1 MPRGFLLR
9 PRSAPIES
17 MSRNAV
23 FGCILLLLAPAG
35 CTVGP
40 NFAAPA
46 PPNILSHAAD
56 QNISSQWWELFG
68 SADLTAMIEE
78 ALDNA
83 PSLAA
88 QQAALRAAQAQRN
101 AVAGTLFPQFSGSA
115 DAARSSSA
123 YGPVA
128 VISNA
133 RTAQVNLA
141 YTLDIWGGE
150 RRSVEEADA
159 GVDQATYMLAA
170 SRLDLAANV
179 AQTMI
184 LIASLH
190 DQIEAT
196 GQILDEERQAR
207 ELISEQV
214 SVGAKTQADLL
225 QQDALIAQTE
235 VTLPPLAQQLDH
247 AWHQL
252 AALTGKEA
260 APQPQPVYAL
270 ADFSLPHNVPAQL
283 PAQLIQQRPDIQEE
297 QAVLH
302 QRSAAVGVAT
312 ANLLPALTLQGAAG
326 TETETFAGLAAN
338 GLSIWNIGLGLTQPL
353 FEGGTLFALHAKARA
368 ELQQEAATYQQTV
381 LNALADVD
389 DNLSAVEHDRDLVIA
404 ADNYEQA
411 AASSL
416 AFTRAQ
422 YQIGATDLAT
432 LLLQQQG
439 YQQARLDQI
448 QAVGRQYQDIVALYQ
463 SLGGGWWTGQG
474 AQR

>member
-1 MPRGFLLR
+1 MDRKAF
-9 PRSAPIES
+9 
-17 MSRNAV
+17 
-23 FGCILLLLAPAG
+23 FGCLLLLLAPAG
-35 CTVGP
+35 CAVGP
-40 NFAAPA
+40 NFKPPA
-46 PPNILSHAAD
+46 PPAVLAHTAD
-56 QNISSQWWELFG
+56 ETISSQWWALFG
-68 SADLTAMIEE
+68 SASMNVMIEE

-101 AVAGTLFPQFSGSA
+101 AVAGTLFPQISASG
-115 DAARSSSA
+115 DVDRSSSA

-133 RTAQVNLA
+133 RTAQLNLA

-150 RRSVEEADA
+150 RRSVEEAAA
-159 GVDQATYMLAA
+159 GVDQANYVLAE
-170 SRLDLAANV
+170 SRLELAANV
-179 AQTMI
+179 AETMI

-190 DQIEAT
+190 DQIVAT

-207 ELISEQV
+207 ALISEQV
-214 SVGAKTQADLL
+214 AVGAKTQADLL

-235 VTLPPLAQQLDH
+235 VTLPSLTQQLDH
-247 AWHQL
+247 AWHLL

-260 APQPQPVYAL
+260 APTPLPVLAL
-270 ADFSLPHNVPAQL
+270 ADFSLPHDVPDQL
-283 PAQLIQQRPDIQEE
+283 PAQLIQQRPDIQEQ
-297 QAVLH
+297 QAILH
-302 QRSAAVGVAT
+302 ERSAALGVAT
-312 ANLLPALTLQGAAG
+312 ANLLPNLTLQGGVG

-368 ELQQEAATYQQTV
+368 ELQEQAATYQQSV

-389 DNLSAVEHDRDLVIA
+389 DNLSAVDNDRDQVIA
-404 ADNYEQA
+404 ADNYEKA
-411 AASSL
+411 ASSSL

-422 YQIGATDLAT
+422 YEIGATDLAT

-463 SLGGGWWTGQG
+463 SLGGGWWAGQG
-474 AQR
+474 GQH

>member
-1 MPRGFLLR
+1 MPRGFRLR
-9 PRSAPIES
+9 PRSAPIEP
-17 MSRNAV
+17 MDRNTFFACV
-23 FGCILLLLAPAG
+23 LLLLAPAG
-35 CTVGP
+35 CAVGP

-46 PPNILSHAAD
+46 PPGILTHAAD
-56 QNISSQWWELFG
+56 QKISSQWWELFA
-68 SADLTAMIEE
+68 SARLNVTVEQ

-83 PSLAA
+83 PSLVA
-88 QQAALRAAQAQRN
+88 QQAALRAAQFQRN
-101 AVAGTLFPQFSGSA
+101 AVAGTLFPQISASGN
-115 DAARSSSA
+115 AARSSSA

-128 VISNA
+128 AISNVG
-133 RTAQVNLA
+133 TAQVNLA

-159 GVDQATYMLAA
+159 GVDQATYVLAE
-170 SRLDLAANV
+170 SRLELAANV

-190 DQIEAT
+190 DQIIAT
-196 GQILDEERQAR
+196 GEILDEERQAR
-207 ELISEQV
+207 DIISEQV
-214 SVGAKTQADLL
+214 LVGAKTQADLL

-235 VTLPPLAQQLDH
+235 VTLPPLAQQLDR

-260 APQPQPVYAL
+260 APRPLPVFGL
-270 ADFSLPHNVPAQL
+270 ADFSLPHDVPAQL
-283 PAQLIQQRPDIQEE
+283 PAQLIQQRPDIQEQ

-302 QRSAAVGVAT
+302 QRSAALGVAT
-312 ANLLPALTLQGAAG
+312 ANLLPNLTLQGAAG
-326 TETETFAGLAAN
+326 TETETFAGLTAS

-353 FEGGTLFALHAKARA
+353 FEGGTLFALHAKART
-368 ELQQEAATYQQTV
+368 ELQEQAATYQQTV

-389 DNLSAVEHDRDLVIA
+389 NNLSAVDHDHDQVIA
-404 ADNYEQA
+404 ANNYEK
-411 AASSL
+411 AASASL

-448 QAVGRQYQDIVALYQ
+448 QAVGRLYQDIVALYQ

-474 AQR
+474 AQH

>member
-1 MPRGFLLR
+1 MDRY
-9 PRSAPIES
+9 
-17 MSRNAV
+17 AV
-23 FGCILLLLAPAG
+23 FCCLLLLLAPAG
-35 CTVGP
+35 CAVGP
-40 NFAAPA
+40 NFTPPA
-46 PPNILSHAAD
+46 PPAILSHAPD
-56 QNISSQWWELFG
+56 QNISAQWWDLFG
-68 SADLTAMIEE
+68 SVRLNAMIEE

-101 AVAGTLFPQFSGSA
+101 AVSGTLFPQISGSA

-159 GVDQATYMLAA
+159 GVDQATYVLAE
-170 SRLDLAANV
+170 SRLELAANV

-190 DQIEAT
+190 DQIIAT
-196 GQILDEERQAR
+196 GEILDEERQAR
-207 ELISEQV
+207 DIISEQV

-235 VTLPPLAQQLDH
+235 VTLPRLAQQLDQ

-260 APQPQPVYAL
+260 APTPPPVFGL
-270 ADFSLPHNVPAQL
+270 ADFSLPHDVPAQL
-283 PAQLIQQRPDIQEE
+283 PAQLIQQRLDVQEQ

-302 QRSAAVGVAT
+302 QRSAALGVAT
-312 ANLLPALTLQGAAG
+312 ANLLPNLTLQGGVG

-368 ELQQEAATYQQTV
+368 ELQEQAATYQQTV

-389 DNLSAVEHDRDLVIA
+389 DNLSAVDHDRDQVIA
-404 ADNYEQA
+404 ADNYAKA
-411 AASSL
+411 AAASL

-439 YQQARLDQI
+439 YQQARLEQI
-448 QAVGRQYQDIVALYQ
+448 QAVGAQYQDVVALYQ

-474 AQR
+474 AQH